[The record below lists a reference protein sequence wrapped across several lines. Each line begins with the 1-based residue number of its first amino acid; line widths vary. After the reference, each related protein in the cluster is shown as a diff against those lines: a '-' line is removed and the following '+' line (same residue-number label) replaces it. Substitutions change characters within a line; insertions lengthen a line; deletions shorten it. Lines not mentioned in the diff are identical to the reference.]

1 MRNGNH
7 NGKISV
13 HAIAGNHVVTL
24 GLDATD
30 EAMEG
35 LLGFAIRR
43 SHQKENESY
52 FMNGYKPFKEVI
64 PQPKPGV
71 FYSSFEHPIQSFIW
85 GDYTVKPGE
94 TYDYE
99 IIPVYGTPKNLER
112 REPVTVEIKTEPL
125 EDAEHEIFFNRGI
138 AASQAYALKFGDK
151 KPHQIT
157 DPQTRQDVYTWLSRG
172 LFEAIISFIK
182 RAQAGDKIY
191 AALYEL
197 DYPPVMEALKS
208 AQIRGVE
215 VKIIYHAKSGEKQTA
230 DNERVLFNAGFTL
243 DDKETTFARIH
254 PGNIS
259 HNKFFILIQGG
270 IPKQVFTGSTNIS
283 EGGIF
288 GHSNLGHC
296 IKDDGVAAS
305 YLRYWEA
312 LKDDPKQDALADVV
326 EAFQPQLDPDDIRQG
341 ATVYFSPRKTD
352 AMLDVYVKAFSN
364 ANQLANLTLP
374 FNMDKRF
381 LAELERKT
389 DAVRYV
395 ILNTDREPNK
405 KKDGVIIKEGM
416 DYVQHFRRDG
426 DVYLAP
432 GGTIGAGWEQ
442 WLKETLTGFNG
453 NSVLYIHTKFMVIDA
468 LTADPIVITGSA
480 NFSGPSI
487 DTNDENMLVIRG
499 NTRVADIYLGEFF
512 RIYDHLY
519 FRYIV
524 TKFATEDDE
533 GGFLASDSNEW
544 LKLYKNPLSS
554 KFKKRRIFSF
564 GFN

>member
-43 SHQKENESY
+43 SHKEKNESY

-64 PQPKPGV
+64 QQPKPGV

-85 GDYTVKPGE
+85 GDYTVEAGE
-94 TYDYE
+94 TYTYE
-99 IIPVYGTPKNLER
+99 VIPIYGTPKNLDR
-112 REPVTVEIKTEPL
+112 RESVSVEITAEPL
-125 EDAEHEIFFNRGI
+125 KDDEHEIFFNRGV
-138 AASQAYALKFGDK
+138 AASQAYTLKFGDK
-151 KPHQIT
+151 KPHEIT
-157 DPQTRQDVYTWLSRG
+157 DPLMRKDVYEWLSRG
-172 LFEAIISFIK
+172 LFEAIINFIK
-182 RAQAGDKIY
+182 QAQAGDKIY

-197 DYPPVMEALKS
+197 DYPPVMEAMKS
-208 AQIRGVE
+208 AQIRGVN
-215 VKIIYHAKSGEKQTA
+215 VKIIYDAEKGQKQTA
-230 DNERVLFNAGFTL
+230 DNERVLFNAGFKL
-243 DDKETTFARIH
+243 NDKEVTFARTNS
-254 PGNIS
+254 GNIS
-259 HNKFFILIQGG
+259 HNKFFLLFEGDT
-270 IPKQVFTGSTNIS
+270 PKQVFTGSTNIS

-288 GHSNLGHC
+288 GHSNVGHC
-296 IKDDGVAAS
+296 IKNDAVAAS
-305 YLRYWEA
+305 YLQYWEA
-312 LKDDPKQDALADVV
+312 LRGDPEKSELDDVI
-326 EAFQPQLDPDDIRQG
+326 EGFQPQLDPDDIKKG
-341 ATVYFSPRKTD
+341 TSVYFSPRKTD
-352 AMLDVYVKAFSN
+352 AMLDVYVRALSN
-364 ANQLANLTLP
+364 ATQLANLTLS

-381 LAELERKT
+381 LTELERKT

-395 ILNTDREPNK
+395 ILNSDKEADK

-426 DVYLAP
+426 DVYIAP
-432 GGTIGAGWEQ
+432 GGKLGEGWEQ

-453 NSVLYIHTKFMVIDA
+453 STVLYIHTKFMLLDA
-468 LTADPIVITGSA
+468 LTDDPIVISGSA
-480 NFSGPSI
+480 NFSKSSM

-499 NTRVADIYLGEFF
+499 NTRVADIYLGEYF

-524 TKFATEDDE
+524 TKFANEDDE
-533 GGFLASDSNEW
+533 GGFLTSDSEEW

-554 KFKKRRIFSF
+554 KFKKRKIFSF